1 MKALPR
7 PSAEQL
13 ESLLVA
19 AREVQK
25 HAYAP
30 YSGFLVGAAVLS
42 EDGRVF
48 AGANVE
54 NASYPLSVCA
64 ERTAVQSAVSE
75 GARSLVAV
83 AVSGSE
89 EVPTWPCGGC
99 RQVLHEFGPELIVVS
114 EGADGKREERLLTD
128 LLPDAFRGPVSGIT

>member
-1 MKALPR
+1 M
-7 PSAEQL
+7 
-13 ESLLVA
+13 
-19 AREVQK
+19 
-25 HAYAP
+25 
-30 YSGFLVGAAVLS
+30 GAAVLS
-42 EDGRVF
+42 GDGRIF

-83 AVSGSE
+83 AVKGSAE
-89 EVPTWPCGGC
+89 GPTWPCGGC
-99 RQVLHEFGPELIVVS
+99 RQVLYEFGPEMMVVS

-128 LLPDAFRGPVSGIT
+128 LLPNAFRGPVSGIT

>member
-1 MKALPR
+1 VKALPK
-7 PSAEQL
+7 PSAEQI

-19 AREVQK
+19 ARGVQK

-30 YSGFLVGAAVLS
+30 YSGFFVGAAVLS

-54 NASYPLSVCA
+54 NASYPLSACA
-64 ERTAVQSAVSE
+64 ERSAVQLAVSE
-75 GARSLVAV
+75 GARRLLAV

-89 EVPTWPCGGC
+89 EGPTWPCGGC
-99 RQVLHEFGPELIVVS
+99 RQVLYEFGPEMAVIS
-114 EGADGKREERLLTD
+114 EGTGGVREERLLTN
-128 LLPDAFRGPVSGIT
+128 LLPDPFRGPTTGP